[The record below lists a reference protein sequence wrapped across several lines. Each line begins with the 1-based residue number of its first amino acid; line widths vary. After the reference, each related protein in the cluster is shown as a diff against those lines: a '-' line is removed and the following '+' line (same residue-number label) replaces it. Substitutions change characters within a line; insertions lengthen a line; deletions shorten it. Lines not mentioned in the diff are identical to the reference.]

1 MKEIGSP
8 VFRED
13 VNQRTLL
20 GLVQGPIAPQNQCP
34 TRLFNIVDLRD
45 HQDWIIDACNLQS
58 HETPSSSSE
67 FTMPQTSS
75 RTGSNGGNG
84 SKEQKIYVPE
94 KATADDEQ
102 CTDNNIELWSFG
114 GNCTEITV
122 ASPNYPN
129 WYPANANCN
138 YKINAPENTK
148 VRVRFVE
155 KFDVEAHPRCLYDS
169 LTITDPFETRN
180 QKRQVTY
187 CNGKDPV
194 LMKENARSGGTQV
207 IGSGNKLSMQ

>member
-1 MKEIGSP
+1 MVITG
-8 VFRED
+8 
-13 VNQRTLL
+13 QR
-20 GLVQGPIAPQNQCP
+20 
-34 TRLFNIVDLRD
+34 
-45 HQDWIIDACNLQS
+45 
-58 HETPSSSSE
+58 
-67 FTMPQTSS
+67 
-75 RTGSNGGNG
+75 
-84 SKEQKIYVPE
+84 SKKIYVPD
-94 KATADDEQ
+94 KATAADEQ

-155 KFDVEAHPRCLYDS
+155 KFDIEAHPRCLYDS
-169 LTITDPFETRN
+169 LTITDPFEMRN

-194 LMKENARSGGTQV
+194 LMKENAVRNVGTQV
-207 IGSGNKLSMQ
+207 IGSGNKLSMQFKSDQSTQREGFKLLVDCVAI